1 MSQVILQFIEQ
12 LKLRQLSRHTLRA
25 YRQDLELL
33 QAFLGR
39 PLHQATDADLE
50 RYWHSVRDVK
60 PATLR
65 RKQAATRQFF
75 RYCLRMRLVEADP
88 TVNFIPPKMPQRL
101 PTYLGLADV
110 ERLFRQFPA
119 GGDAMAIRDSA
130 ILKMFYYTGMRASE
144 VEQVNLGDILWEEQ
158 AIRVFGKGR
167 KERLIPLHAE
177 LSQSLQR
184 WLAVR
189 PRTLHR
195 SLFVTLRPDYRR
207 LSYQGLYFI
216 VKRSF
221 KRASIDV
228 HRFSPHKL
236 RHTFATHLLSRRVA
250 INEISKLLGHSRL
263 DTTQIY
269 AHTDESRLR
278 AAIERL

>member
-1 MSQVILQFIEQ
+1 MIQQFLEQ

-25 YRQDLELL
+25 YSQDLHLVER
-33 QAFLGR
+33 FLGSA
-39 PLHQATDADLE
+39 LHTATTSDLE
-50 RYWHSVRDVK
+50 RYWHSVRDVR

-65 RKQAATRQFF
+65 RKQAAVRQFF
-75 RYCLRMRLVEADP
+75 RYCLRLHLVESDP
-88 TVNFIPPKMPQRL
+88 TAHFIAPKLPQRL
-101 PTYLGLADV
+101 PTYLGLAEI
-110 ERLFRQFPA
+110 ERLFKQFSAADTPQA
-119 GGDAMAIRDSA
+119 VRDAT

-144 VEQVNLGDILWEEQ
+144 VEQVNLGDLLWEELQ
-158 AIRVFGKGR
+158 VRVFGKGK
-167 KERLIPLHAE
+167 KERLIPLHPE
-177 LSQSLQR
+177 LAKTLER
-184 WLAVR
+184 WLELR
-189 PRTLHR
+189 PRTTNR
-195 SLFVTLRPDYRR
+195 ALFVTLRPDYTR

-216 VKRSF
+216 VKRCF
-221 KRASIDV
+221 LRAHIDV

-278 AAIERL
+278 SAIERL

>member
-1 MSQVILQFIEQ
+1 MILQFIEQ

-25 YRQDLELL
+25 YRQDLQLL
-33 QAFLGR
+33 EKALGR
-39 PLHQATDADLE
+39 SLQSATDDDLE
-50 RYWHSVRDVK
+50 RYWHTVRDVK

-65 RKQAATRQFF
+65 RKQAAVRQFF
-75 RYCLRMRLVEADP
+75 RYCLRIKAVDTDP
-88 TVNFIPPKMPQRL
+88 TVNFMPPKLPQRL

-110 ERLFRQFPA
+110 DRLFRQFQ
-119 GGDAMAIRDSA
+119 GVETSMAIRDSA
-130 ILKMFYYTGMRASE
+130 IVKMFYYTGMRASE
-144 VEQVNLGDILWEEQ
+144 VEQVNLGDVLWEEQ
-158 AIRVFGKGR
+158 HIRVFGKGR
-167 KERLIPLHAE
+167 KERLIPLHPE
-177 LSQSLQR
+177 LSKVLER
-184 WLAVR
+184 WLELR
-189 PRTLHR
+189 PKTTNRA
-195 SLFVTLRPDYRR
+195 LFVTLRPDYRR

-216 VKRSF
+216 VKRCF
-221 KRASIDV
+221 QRAHIDI

-278 AAIERL
+278 SAIERL

>member
-1 MSQVILQFIEQ
+1 
-12 LKLRQLSRHTLRA
+12 
-25 YRQDLELL
+25 LELL
-33 QAFLGR
+33 QTFLGR
-39 PLHQATDADLE
+39 PLHQAADTDLE

-119 GGDAMAIRDSA
+119 NGDAMAVRDTA
-130 ILKMFYYTGMRASE
+130 ILKLFYYTGMRASE

-158 AIRVFGKGR
+158 SIRVFGKGR

-184 WLAVR
+184 WLEVR
-189 PRTLHR
+189 PRTPHR

-221 KRASIDV
+221 KRANIDV

>member
-1 MSQVILQFIEQ
+1 MILQFIEY

-25 YRQDLELL
+25 YRQDLQLA
-33 QAFLGR
+33 QAFIGM
-39 PLHQATDADLE
+39 PLQQVKDEDLE

-65 RKQAATRQFF
+65 RKQAAVRQFF
-75 RYCLRMRLVEADP
+75 RYCLRLKLVDTDP
-88 TVNFIPPKMPQRL
+88 TANFMPPKLPQRL
-101 PTYLGLADV
+101 PTYLGLADI
-110 ERLFRQFPA
+110 ERLFRQVQSVESP
-119 GGDAMAIRDSA
+119 MAVRDLA

-144 VEQVNLGDILWEEQ
+144 VEGMNLGDVLWEEQ
-158 AIRVFGKGR
+158 QVRVFGKGR
-167 KERLIPLHAE
+167 KERLIPLHPE
-177 LSQSLQR
+177 LSRALER
-184 WLAVR
+184 WLEIR
-189 PRTLHR
+189 PKTTNRA
-195 SLFVTLRPDYRR
+195 LFVTLRPDYRR

-216 VKRSF
+216 IKRCF
-221 KRASIDV
+221 RRANIDV

-278 AAIERL
+278 SAIERL